1 MIDPITAL
9 TAATAAYNGLTKM
22 VKMGREVEDCISQ
35 ISKWAGA
42 ASDIA
47 FLEQKHKN
55 PPWYASLVGTP
66 EAEAVQIFAAKEKL
80 EKQRSEILTMIGYAY
95 GSKGKERYKQILRE
109 VKEQRKKHEY
119 RKMEIKQAII
129 EWTLGIIIFITGIAI
144 LGFIFYFI
152 GKKQG
157 KW

>member
-1 MIDPITAL
+1 MIDPITAI

-55 PPWYASLVGTP
+55 PPWYASFIGTP
-66 EAEAVQIFAAKEKL
+66 EQEAVQIFAAKEKL
-80 EKQRSEILTMIGYAY
+80 EKQRSEILTMTKWKNSWNAW
-95 GSKGKERYKQILRE
+95 
-109 VKEQRKKHEY
+109 
-119 RKMEIKQAII
+119 KMQSSMQDLDNK
-129 EWTLGIIIFITGIAI
+129 
-144 LGFIFYFI
+144 
-152 GKKQG
+152 
-157 KW
+157 